1 MTDCKDLAFI
11 SSCGVQLRASLDA
24 SVTRGAADLQRTARS
39 TVLDL
44 LGARHGYASPILE
57 ILDQLIST
65 SSSGSVQAGL
75 AAIEQQLLLTYN
87 AQTTAVAMGFARGFL
102 GLANPA
108 QPTQPASS
116 AAATSRGANPPV
128 PLPGVRSA
136 PPALATLNQS
146 LLLLTALVSISVIG
160 VLAIRLTSQPV
171 AAPADRSE
179 ANEVAP
185 PPPAPTTAPS
195 PVAAAP
201 AVGAALYDAGLAVGG
216 QRVQLDL
223 ASLSPTQDPARL
235 RFRYWLGHQSIEA
248 SADCRTRTWT
258 TDPEAETHSPRSAAT
273 ERMLSRVC
281 GGAELA
287 QPAASAS
294 GAAIV
299 FDPPSNIRSSPN
311 GAILCSVTSRGTIS
325 IQGRSGDWYRTDFC
339 GSPGYIHQGQIRF

>member
-1 MTDCKDLAFI
+1 M
-11 SSCGVQLRASLDA
+11 QLRASLDA
-24 SVTRGAADLQRTARS
+24 SVTRGAADLHGVARS

-57 ILDQLIST
+57 ILDQLIS
-65 SSSGSVQAGL
+65 SLSGGSVQASL

-108 QPTQPASS
+108 HPTHPPSS
-116 AAATSRGANPPV
+116 AAATSPGPSPPP
-128 PLPGVRSA
+128 PLPVVRSG

-179 ANEVAP
+179 ANKVAP
-185 PPPAPTTAPS
+185 PAPAPASSQST
-195 PVAAAP
+195 VAAAP
-201 AVGAALYDAGLAVGG
+201 PAAGAALYDAGMAVGG

-235 RFRYWLGHQSIEA
+235 RFRYWLGTQSIEA
-248 SADCRTRTWT
+248 LADCRSRTWT
-258 TDPEAETHSPRSAAT
+258 TYPEAETHSPRSAAT

-281 GGAELA
+281 GGVELA

-299 FDPPSNIRSSPN
+299 FDPPSNIRSTPN

-339 GSPGYIHQGQIRF
+339 GTPGYIHQGQIRF